1 MFIGLGENL
10 LVGPEMRLMQ
20 EMVVERM
27 LGRVFGLKDVLENIA
42 FVAAFVGAGALLTVA
57 GVRAVFAGA
66 GLVTVALAF
75 VGAVAFRTRRV
86 VARPALETGD

>member
-1 MFIGLGENL
+1 
-10 LVGPEMRLMQ
+10 
-20 EMVVERM
+20 MVADRM

-42 FVAAFVGAGALLTVA
+42 FVAAFIGAGALLTVA
-57 GVRAVFAGA
+57 GVRAVFVGA
-66 GLVTVALAF
+66 GVMTVALAF